1 MEGPYRDLGAGFARL
16 TGVEGARRG
25 PSRISYVEDALVE
38 LLRNSRDAGA
48 TRIYV
53 ASTLKNKRYRTL
65 TVIDDGHGI
74 PESHRDLI
82 LEPGVTTRHLTPS
95 TNPEDPLA
103 TPHGAGLSL
112 YQIRTRSLDTRVLSA
127 SNPTSI
133 QTTFDTNALPE
144 RALQAT
150 TRPSNSNLRATLLNF
165 ADSTNRHSH
174 SHRNTL
180 EAYYGP
186 PTRILATLLHT
197 RIIHPEKEIE
207 GLREVAVR
215 LGLELSARSVR
226 RVLRGE
232 VRPEEAISGK
242 GEVVGSFEPVKEKVS
257 DGRTEGGPEG
267 EPELRLGEKER
278 AGIADILRKAAH
290 AGYLEVEDLRFQS
303 RPGEISIIARV
314 YEPEEEYE

>member
-1 MEGPYRDLGAGFARL
+1 MDGPYRDLGSGFARL
-16 TGVEGARRG
+16 TGIEGARRG
-25 PSRISYVEDALVE
+25 PSRISYVEDALLE
-38 LLRNSRDAGA
+38 LLRNARDAGA

-74 PESHRDLI
+74 PESHRNLI
-82 LEPGVTTRHLTPS
+82 LEPGVTTRHLDPVIV
-95 TNPEDPLA
+95 PEGPLA

-112 YQIRTRSLDTRVLSA
+112 YQIRTKSLHTRVLST

-133 QTTFDTNALPE
+133 QATFDTATLPE
-144 RALQAT
+144 RALQSA
-150 TRPSNSNLRATLLNF
+150 TRPSKTNLRATLKNF
-165 ADSTNRHSH
+165 ATTTNPSGRQ
-174 SHRNTL
+174 TD
-180 EAYYGP
+180 AYYGSP
-186 PTRILATLLHT
+186 ARILATLLYT
-197 RIIHPEKEIE
+197 RIIQPKEEIE

-215 LGLELSARSVR
+215 LGLELSARSIR

-232 VRPEEAISGK
+232 VRPEEAVSGK
-242 GEVVGSFEPVKEKVS
+242 GEAVGSFVPLKERVG
-257 DGRTEGGPEG
+257 DRRPEEG
-267 EPELRLGEKER
+267 PELRLGEEER
-278 AGIADILRKAAH
+278 AGIADILRRAAL

>member
-16 TGVEGARRG
+16 TGIEGARRG
-25 PSRISYVEDALVE
+25 PSRISYVEDALLE
-38 LLRNSRDAGA
+38 LLRNARDAGA

-53 ASTLKNKRYRTL
+53 ASSLKNKRYRTI

-74 PESHRDLI
+74 PETHRDLI
-82 LEPGVTTRHLTPS
+82 LEPGVTTRHLDPPTH
-95 TNPEDPLA
+95 PEDPPA

-133 QTTFDTNALPE
+133 RTTFDTNSLPE
-144 RALQAT
+144 RALQST
-150 TRPSNSNLRATLLNF
+150 TRPSTTNLRATLQSF
-165 ADSTNRHSH
+165 TDSTNRHGK
-174 SHRNTL
+174 TL
-180 EAYYGP
+180 AAYYGSP
-186 PTRILATLLHT
+186 SRILATLLHH
-197 RIIHPEKEIE
+197 RIIQRREEIE
-207 GLREVAVR
+207 GLREVAAG

-232 VRPEEAISGK
+232 VRPEEAVSRK
-242 GEVVGSFEPVKEKVS
+242 DEVMGSFEAWKERVG
-257 DGRTEGGPEG
+257 DGGPDSVSEVG
-267 EPELRLGEKER
+267 PELRLGEEER
-278 AGIADILRKAAH
+278 AGIADILRRAAL
-290 AGYLEVEDLRFQS
+290 AGYLEVEDLRFRS

>member
-25 PSRISYVEDALVE
+25 PSRISYVEDALLE
-38 LLRNSRDAGA
+38 LLRNSWDAGA

-74 PESHRDLI
+74 PESHRNLI
-82 LEPGVTTRHLTPS
+82 LEPGVTTRHLDPL

-103 TPHGAGLSL
+103 APHGAGLSL
-112 YQIRTRSLDTRVLSA
+112 YQIRTKSLDTRVLSA

-133 QTTFDTNALPE
+133 HAIFDTNILPE

-150 TRPSNSNLRATLLNF
+150 TRPSKTNLRATLLNF
-165 ADSTNRHSH
+165 ADSTNRHGYRH
-174 SHRNTL
+174 GKTL
-180 EAYYGP
+180 EAYYGSP
-186 PTRILATLLHT
+186 ARILATLLHN
-197 RIIHPEKEIE
+197 RIIQPEGGIE
-207 GLREVAVR
+207 SLREVAAR

-232 VRPEEAISGK
+232 VRPEEAVSGNDPTTSSFPLQE
-242 GEVVGSFEPVKEKVS
+242 GVGDRGP
-257 DGRTEGGPEG
+257 GGGPEG
-267 EPELRLGEKER
+267 GPELRLGEEER
-278 AGIADILRKAAH
+278 AGIADILGRAAR

-314 YEPEEEYE
+314 YEPEVEYE

>member
-25 PSRISYVEDALVE
+25 PSRISYVEDALLE

-74 PESHRDLI
+74 PESHRNLI
-82 LEPGVTTRHLTPS
+82 LEPGVTTRHLNPS

-112 YQIRTRSLDTRVLSA
+112 FQIRTRSLATRVLSA

-150 TRPSNSNLRATLLNF
+150 TRPSKSNLRATLLNF
-165 ADSTNRHSH
+165 TASTNPHSYRHGK
-174 SHRNTL
+174 TL
-180 EAYYGP
+180 EAYYGS
-186 PTRILATLLHT
+186 PTRILATLLLN
-197 RIIHPEKEIE
+197 RIIQPEQEVE

-232 VRPEEAISGK
+232 VRPEEVVSGK
-242 GEVVGSFEPVKEKVS
+242 DEVVGSFEPFKEKVS
-257 DGRTEGGPEG
+257 EGG
-267 EPELRLGEKER
+267 PELRLGEEES
-278 AGIADILRKAAH
+278 AGIADILRQAAH

-303 RPGEISIIARV
+303 RPGEISIKARV